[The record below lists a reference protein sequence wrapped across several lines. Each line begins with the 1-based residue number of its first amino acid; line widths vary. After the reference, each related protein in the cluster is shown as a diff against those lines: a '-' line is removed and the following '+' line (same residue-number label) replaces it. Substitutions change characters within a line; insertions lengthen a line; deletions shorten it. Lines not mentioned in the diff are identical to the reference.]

1 MWLTDSLIQTSIL
14 NGSSDE
20 SEGEVQCLET
30 DEVCLSVVQNTEV
43 GHRELLGIERIKL
56 LKETVLEFD
65 SSLRL
70 FVAVP
75 NSVIVSHVSIR
86 PVSMMQK

>member
-1 MWLTDSLIQTSIL
+1 
-14 NGSSDE
+14 
-20 SEGEVQCLET
+20 
-30 DEVCLSVVQNTEV
+30 VCLSVVQNTEV